1 MPASPS
7 WKASSRW
14 EGTRGWAA
22 QTLPGTAAPQAN
34 PGKGAGFVLRGLP
47 WKCLSPHGM
56 MQLLMEFLS
65 YPLLWDSK
73 VCVKKHWEVREGD
86 MGESVRESIRI
97 RVRASGGDLQT
108 KEAVGRIGR
117 WVRASGEW

>member
-1 MPASPS
+1 
-7 WKASSRW
+7 
-14 EGTRGWAA
+14 
-22 QTLPGTAAPQAN
+22 
-34 PGKGAGFVLRGLP
+34 
-47 WKCLSPHGM
+47 M

-65 YPLLWDSK
+65 CPLLWDSK
-73 VCVKKHWEVREGD
+73 VCVKKHWEVGEGD

-108 KEAVGRIGR
+108 KEVVGRIRR